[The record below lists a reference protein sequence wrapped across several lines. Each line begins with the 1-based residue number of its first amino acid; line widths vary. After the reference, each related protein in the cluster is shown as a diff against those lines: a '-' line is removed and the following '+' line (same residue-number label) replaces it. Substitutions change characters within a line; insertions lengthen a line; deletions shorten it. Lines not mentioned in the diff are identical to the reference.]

1 MSVIT
6 ERTLKEGNAVFLLI
20 PPSLSPCEAFVMGF
34 FGWVIDWLDPYYCG
48 LIG

>member
-1 MSVIT
+1 MSVII
-6 ERTLKEGNAVFLLI
+6 ERAMQFSLLI